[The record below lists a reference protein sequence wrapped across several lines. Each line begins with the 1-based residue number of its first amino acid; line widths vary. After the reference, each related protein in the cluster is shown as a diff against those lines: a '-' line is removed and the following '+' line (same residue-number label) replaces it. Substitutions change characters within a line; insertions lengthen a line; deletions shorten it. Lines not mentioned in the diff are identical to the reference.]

1 VVRDGLRSRAVGL
14 LHELTKF
21 GIVGAAGMVVDLG
34 VANLLRWTVLEHKPL
49 TCRLISLVLATLV
62 TYFGNRHWTWKDRL
76 RRSFGHEYAVFFA
89 LNAVGLVLNL
99 AVLALVTY
107 GLDLT
112 GPLWYNVANL
122 IGIGLG
128 TLFRFWSYRR
138 FVFRTGDHRNEDAWD
153 ETAHTTV

>member
-1 VVRDGLRSRAVGL
+1 VERDGVRSRLVAL

-34 VANLLRWTVLEHKPL
+34 VANLLRWTVLEQKPL
-49 TCRLISLVLATLV
+49 TSRLISLVLATFV
-62 TYFGNRHWTWKDRL
+62 TYLGNRHWTWKDRL
-76 RRSFGHEYAVFFA
+76 RRSFGHEYLMFFA

-99 AVLALVTY
+99 AVLALFTY

-112 GPLWYNVANL
+112 GALWYNVANL
-122 IGIGLG
+122 LGIGLG

-138 FVFRTGDHRNEDAWD
+138 FVFRSGDHRSEDAWD